1 MNNHTDVAK
10 TTEISGVAF
19 RQRGVCCASPTGLHH
34 MAYNEWGDHDN
45 PKVLVCVHGLTRNAR
60 DFDQLARV
68 LAGNYRVICPDI
80 VGRGR
85 SDWLRDPT
93 GYTIP
98 QYLHD
103 MLVLIARLD
112 VETVHW
118 VGTSMG
124 GLIGMALASLENTP
138 ITRLVLNDIGPVI
151 PSESIKRIGDYVG
164 RAPSFDTYDAAE
176 NYIRIVSAPFGAL
189 NDDQWRQL
197 TESSLRQNADGRLEM
212 RYDPGIG
219 ESFRR
224 EMSGGDIDLWPVF
237 DRVGCPT
244 LVVRGAESDL
254 LKAETLQAM
263 ASRGP
268 HPAVVE
274 VPGVGHA
281 PMFLDEAQISI
292 VRDFLLAA

>member
-103 MLVLIARLD
+103 MVVLIARLD
-112 VETVHW
+112 AETVHW

-263 ASRGP
+263 ALRGP

>member
-138 ITRLVLNDIGPVI
+138 ITRLLLNDIGPVI

-263 ASRGP
+263 ALRGP